1 MIVTSVNECYRG
13 RPIVPYKYCSQHHID
28 RLRYHSDH
36 DISSRH
42 MDIVSRVDGRARLNA
57 TNDNNVLL
65 SSVLSS
71 IPIEG
76 TDESNYNLSQT
87 CRAKHDVQ
95 MPSGKVRRF
104 APIQYIPNSHWKILT
119 PDSMRM
125 SLGF

>member
-1 MIVTSVNECYRG
+1 
-13 RPIVPYKYCSQHHID
+13 
-28 RLRYHSDH
+28 
-36 DISSRH
+36 